1 MAYQQ
6 PPQQQP
12 GGTPP
17 SNYMVG
23 SIIAIFCCW
32 PFAIPAIVNAAKVN
46 SEWAA
51 GNAAG
56 AEAASQAAKKWMTI
70 AFVLGIIY
78 VIVMIIGST
87 TLGWFSASTSVNTY

>member
-1 MAYQQ
+1 MAY
-6 PPQQQP
+6 QQQP

-56 AEAASQAAKKWMTI
+56 AEAASQSAKKWMTI
-70 AFVLGIIY
+70 AFVLGIIGSI
-78 VIVMIIGST
+78 IVFI
-87 TLGWFSASTSVNTY
+87 LSATGNWVVSSSVDY

>member
-56 AEAASQAAKKWMTI
+56 AQSASESAKKWMTI
-70 AFVLGIIY
+70 AFILGSIAIVVNIILSLAG
-78 VIVMIIGST
+78 VFT
-87 TLGWFSASTSVNTY
+87 TSASVNTY

>member
-1 MAYQQ
+1 MAY
-6 PPQQQP
+6 QQQP

-56 AEAASQAAKKWMTI
+56 AQQASESAKKWMTI
-70 AFVLGIIY
+70 AYVLGVIAII
-78 VIVMIIGST
+78 VNIILAVSGAGFYATTSPGS
-87 TLGWFSASTSVNTY
+87 GM